1 LKDLFLTTIPIF
13 NNLYDIPHIVKEN
26 FKNKHAHEE
35 EEKKKQK
42 LIYFLWS
49 NVKTNTKKG

>member
-1 LKDLFLTTIPIF
+1 LTTIPIF
-13 NNLYDIPHIVKEN
+13 YNLCDIPHIVKEV
-26 FKNKHAHEE
+26 FGNKHAHEK

-42 LIYFLWS
+42 MMYFLWS

>member
-1 LKDLFLTTIPIF
+1 LTTIPIF
-13 NNLYDIPHIVKEN
+13 NNLYDIPPTVKEI

-42 LIYFLWS
+42 MMYFLWS